1 MTSAPVRVIVTDT
14 NVLVNLIHVSRME
27 LFGRI
32 PSHEFILP
40 DHVRDEI
47 TRPEQR
53 TAIDAA
59 IRAGILKVEAITEI
73 PALELYS
80 QLKERMGRGETE
92 DYMTRRSNTRS
103 EKEPKETKGCN
114 RVSED
119 GQAARLARVLC
130 IAKDTLGSLENA
142 KGWMR
147 QENRALGWLTPM
159 SLLDTDLGTRIVQDL
174 LGRIEH
180 GIIS

>member
-80 QLKERMGRGETE
+80 QLKERMGRGESACIALAE
-92 DYMTRRSNTRS
+92 SRGWAVASDERGRFRR
-103 EKEPKETKGCN
+103 E
-114 RVSED
+114 
-119 GQAARLARVLC
+119 ALARVGADNL
-130 IAKDTLGSLENA
+130 
-142 KGWMR
+142 
-147 QENRALGWLTPM
+147 
-159 SLLDTDLGTRIVQDL
+159 LGTPEIFVLAIQAGL
-174 LGRIEH
+174 LTIEEADRDICTLEQNRFKMPF
-180 GIIS
+180 GSFRDFLA